1 MGTDNTFILHHI
13 PLPWSKNYK
22 LVVIQH
28 AGKLNGVEMRRKE
41 KPTDS

>member
-13 PLPWSKNYK
+13 PLPMSKNDK

-28 AGKLNGVEMRRKE
+28 VGKLNGVEMSRKE
-41 KPTDS
+41 RPTNP